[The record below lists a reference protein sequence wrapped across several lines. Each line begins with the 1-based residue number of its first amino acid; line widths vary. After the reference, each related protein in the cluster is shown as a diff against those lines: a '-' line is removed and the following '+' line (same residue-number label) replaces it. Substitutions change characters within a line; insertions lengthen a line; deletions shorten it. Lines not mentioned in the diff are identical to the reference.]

1 MAFQGSSREQKM
13 IFDVNCSGSNYFGFL
28 GRVLARHIIVY
39 FKRVSF
45 LRNLY
50 EGRGKVKNNGVIF
63 NKL

>member
-1 MAFQGSSREQKM
+1 M
-13 IFDVNCSGSNYFGFL
+13 IFDVDCSGSNYFGFL

-45 LRNLY
+45 LRNLNK
-50 EGRGKVKNNGVIF
+50 GRGKVMNNGVIF

>member
-13 IFDVNCSGSNYFGFL
+13 IFDVDCSGSNYFGFL

-45 LRNLY
+45 LRGG
-50 EGRGKVKNNGVIF
+50 EKS
-63 NKL
+63 